1 MAKDQR
7 RPTNDQSI
15 AQPIPEL
22 LKAESSRLIYNNFG
36 APVRAPTLTMPSRGH
51 GKSGAV
57 AEANKAGKTY
67 EGLSRQQLIDLYRVM
82 YTSRRLDDREI
93 VLKRQQKTFFQIS
106 GAGHEAVTAA
116 AGFAMKPSYDWFFPY
131 YRDRALCLALGTTP
145 DEMLLQAV
153 GAADDPSS
161 GGRQMPSHWGYKRLN
176 VVTQSSCTG
185 TQILHAV
192 GCAEASRY
200 FMMHPNAGQK
210 ARGDYREFKDVQF
223 HGDEVTYV
231 SLGDGTTSE
240 GEFWESMNAAANQ
253 RLPIVFLVEDN
264 GYAISVPV
272 EVQTAGGNIS
282 RLVSGFPNFHFEEI
296 DGTDPVVSYGAL
308 SRAVAHCRAGV
319 GPSFVHA
326 HVIRP
331 YSHSLSDDEKLYR
344 PDIERERDAA
354 RDPISRMQLFLIRDG
369 ILDEKGI
376 NKLEKEVDDGLQAAV
391 DRVLAAP
398 LPQPET
404 IKQYLYSPDLDPTS
418 PMFDT
423 QVSMGGDARTS
434 NNSVSAGEGAS
445 ASLSTGVRASTEQ
458 GAQEKK
464 AAPKTMADLINA
476 TLRDEMKRDER
487 IVIFGEDVA
496 DCSREEYLRQKMV
509 KGKGGVFKLTS
520 GLQCDFGSDRVFN
533 SPIAEASIAGRAV
546 GMAVRG
552 LKPVAEIQF
561 FDYIWPAMMQLRN
574 ELPVMRWRS
583 NGDFSAPCVI
593 RVAIG
598 GYLTGGAIYHSQC
611 GESIFTH
618 TPGMRVIFPS
628 NALDAAGLLRTAIRC
643 DDPVMFLEHKR
654 LYRES
659 YGRAAYPG
667 PDYMIPFGKAKIV
680 HPGTD
685 LTVITYGAVVPRALQ
700 AVQKLDRE
708 AGLKIELI
716 DLRSLNPY
724 DWETIAASVQKTNR
738 VLVAYE
744 DTLSWGYGAE
754 IAARIA
760 DELFENLDAPVKRV
774 AAKDTFIAYQ
784 PVLES
789 AILPQVQDLY
799 LAMKELAEY

>member
-1 MAKDQR
+1 M
-7 RPTNDQSI
+7 PTRN
-15 AQPIPEL
+15 
-22 LKAESSRLIYNNFG
+22 
-36 APVRAPTLTMPSRGH
+36 H

-67 EGLSRQQLIDLYRVM
+67 EGLSRQQLIDAYRLM
-82 YTSRRLDDREI
+82 YTSRKLDDREI
-93 VLKRQQKTFFQIS
+93 MLKRQQKIFFQIS
-106 GAGHEAVTAA
+106 GAGHEAILVAA
-116 AGFAMKPSYDWFFPY
+116 AMAMKPGYDWFFPY
-131 YRDRALCLALGTTP
+131 YRDRALCLALGATP
-145 DEMLLQAV
+145 YEMLLQGV
-153 GAADDPSS
+153 GAAEDPSS
-161 GGRQMPSHWGYKRLN
+161 GGRQMPSHWGFKRLN

-185 TQILHAV
+185 TQVLHAV
-192 GCAEASRY
+192 GCAEVARY
-200 FMMHPNAGQK
+200 LIAHPGAAEKVN
-210 ARGDYREFKDVQF
+210 GDYRQFKDITF
-223 HGDEVTYV
+223 YGDEVTYV
-231 SLGDGTTSE
+231 SVGDGTTSE
-240 GEFWESMNAAANQ
+240 GEFWESLNAAANL

-272 EVQTAGGNIS
+272 EVNTAGGNIS
-282 RLVSGFPNFHFEEI
+282 RLVSGFPNFHFEEV
-296 DGTDPVVSYGAL
+296 DGTDPVASYGAM

-331 YSHSLSDDEKLYR
+331 YSHSLSDEEKLYR
-344 PDIERERDAA
+344 PDVERQRDAE
-354 RDPISRMQLFLIRDG
+354 RDPITRMQLFLLREG

-376 NKLEKEVDDGLQAAV
+376 NKLEKEVETELQDAA
-391 DRVLAAP
+391 DRAMAAP
-398 LPQPET
+398 LPQPESVQ
-404 IKQYLYSPDLDPTS
+404 QYLYSPDLDPTTNA
-418 PMFDT
+418 FDT
-423 QVSMGGDARTS
+423 QVA
-434 NNSVSAGEGAS
+434 VSTGEGA
-445 ASLSTGVRASTEQ
+445 RASTTENS
-458 GAQEKK
+458 EKK
-464 AAPKTMADLINA
+464 PAAKTMADLINA
-476 TLRDEMKRDER
+476 TLRDEMKRDDR

-509 KGKGGVFKLTS
+509 KGKGGVFKLTA
-520 GLQCDFGSDRVFN
+520 GLQCDFGSERVFN
-533 SPIAEASIAGRAV
+533 SMLAEASIIGRAT

-552 LKPVAEIQF
+552 LKPVVEIQF

-574 ELPVMRWRS
+574 ELPTMRWRS
-583 NGDFSAPCVI
+583 NGAFSAPCVV

-618 TPGMRVIFPS
+618 TPGMRVVFPC

-643 DDPVMFLEHKR
+643 DDPVLFLEHKR

-667 PDYMIPFGKAKIV
+667 PDYMIPFGKAKVV

-700 AVQKLDRE
+700 AVQRLDRE
-708 AGLKIELI
+708 HGLKIELI
-716 DLRSLNPY
+716 DLRTLNPF
-724 DWETIAASVQKTNR
+724 DWETIAASVTKTNR
-738 VLVAYE
+738 VVVAYE

-760 DELFENLDAPVKRV
+760 DQLFEHLDAPVKRV

>member
-1 MAKDQR
+1 M
-7 RPTNDQSI
+7 PTRNQ
-15 AQPIPEL
+15 
-22 LKAESSRLIYNNFG
+22 
-36 APVRAPTLTMPSRGH
+36 

-67 EGLSRQQLIDLYRVM
+67 EGLSRQQLIDLYRLM

-93 VLKRQQKTFFQIS
+93 LLKRQQKIFFQIS
-106 GAGHEAVTAA
+106 GAGHEAVLVAA
-116 AGFAMKPSYDWFFPY
+116 AMAMKPGYDWFFPY
-131 YRDRALCLALGTTP
+131 YRDRALCLALGATP
-145 DEMLLQAV
+145 YEMLLQGV

-161 GGRQMPSHWGYKRLN
+161 GGRQMPSHWGFKRLN

-185 TQILHAV
+185 TQVLHAV
-192 GCAEASRY
+192 GCAEVSRHLIA
-200 FMMHPNAGQK
+200 HPRAAEK
-210 ARGDYREFKDVQF
+210 VVGDYREFKDVTF
-223 HGDEVTYV
+223 YGDEVTYV
-231 SLGDGTTSE
+231 SIGDGTTSE
-240 GEFWESMNAAANQ
+240 GEFWEAMNAASNL
-253 RLPIVFLVEDN
+253 RLPLIFLVEDN

-272 EVQTAGGNIS
+272 EVNTAGGNIS
-282 RLVSGFPNFHFEEI
+282 RLVANFPNFHFEEI
-296 DGTDPVVSYGAL
+296 DGTDPVISYAAFT
-308 SRAVAHCRAGV
+308 RAVAHCRAGV
-319 GPSFVHA
+319 GPAFVHA

-344 PDIERERDAA
+344 PDIERQGDAA
-354 RDPISRMQLFLIRDG
+354 RDPISRTQMFLIREG
-369 ILDEKGI
+369 ILDEKSI
-376 NKLEKEVDDGLQAAV
+376 NKLEKEVDLELQEAA
-391 DRVLAAP
+391 DRALTAA
-398 LPQPET
+398 LPQPESV
-404 IKQYLYSPDLDPTS
+404 KQYLYSPDLDPTS
-418 PMFDT
+418 AVFDT
-423 QVSMGGDARTS
+423 QVA
-434 NNSVSAGEGAS
+434 VSTGEGA
-445 ASLSTGVRASTEQ
+445 RAPTEQ
-458 GAQEKK
+458 GNQEKK
-464 AAPKTMADLINA
+464 SAAKTMADLINL
-476 TLRDEMKRDER
+476 TLHDEMKRDER

-509 KGKGGVFKLTS
+509 KGKGGVFKLTA
-520 GLQCDFGSDRVFN
+520 GLQCEFGSERVFN
-533 SPIAEASIAGRAV
+533 SQLAEASIVGRAT

-552 LKPVAEIQF
+552 LKPVVEIQF

-574 ELPVMRWRS
+574 ELPVIRWRS
-583 NGDFSAPCVI
+583 NNAFSAPCVI

-618 TPGMRVIFPS
+618 IPGLRVVFPS
-628 NALDAAGLLRTAIRC
+628 NALDSAGLLRTAIRC
-643 DDPVMFLEHKR
+643 DDPVLFLEHKR

-667 PDYMIPFGKAKIV
+667 PEYMIPFGKAKVV

-700 AVQKLDRE
+700 AVHRLDRE
-708 AGLKIELI
+708 HGIKIELI
-716 DLRSLNPY
+716 DLRTLNPY
-724 DWETIAASVQKTNR
+724 DWETIAASVTKTSR
-738 VLVAYE
+738 VVVAYE

-760 DELFENLDAPVKRV
+760 DELFEHLDAPVKRV

>member
-1 MAKDQR
+1 M
-7 RPTNDQSI
+7 PT
-15 AQPIPEL
+15 
-22 LKAESSRLIYNNFG
+22 R
-36 APVRAPTLTMPSRGH
+36 TH

-57 AEANKAGKTY
+57 AEANKAGKAY
-67 EGLSRQQLIDLYRVM
+67 EGLSRQQLIDAYRLM

-93 VLKRQQKTFFQIS
+93 MLKRQQKIFFQIS
-106 GAGHEAVTAA
+106 GAGHEAVTVA
-116 AGFAMKPSYDWFFPY
+116 AGLAMKAGYDWFFPY
-131 YRDRALCLALGTTP
+131 YRDRALCLALGATP
-145 DEMLLQAV
+145 YEMLLQAV
-153 GAADDPSS
+153 GAAEDPSS

-192 GCAEASRY
+192 GCAEVSRY
-200 FMMHPNAGQK
+200 MIAHPNAAQK
-210 ARGDYREFKDVQF
+210 ASGDYREFKDVTF
-223 HGDEVTYV
+223 YGDEVTYV

-240 GEFWESMNAAANQ
+240 GEFWEAMNAAANH

-296 DGTDPVVSYGAL
+296 DGTDPVVSYGAF

-319 GPSFVHA
+319 GPSFIHA

-344 PDIERERDAA
+344 PDIERQRDAA
-354 RDPISRMQLFLIRDG
+354 RDPITRMQLFLIREG
-369 ILDEKGI
+369 ILDEKAI
-376 NKLEKEVDDGLQAAV
+376 NKLEKEVEEGLQDAV
-391 DRVLAAP
+391 DRALAAP
-398 LPQPET
+398 VASPES
-404 IKQYLYSPDLDPTS
+404 IKQFLYSPDIDPTS
-418 PMFDT
+418 AAFDT
-423 QVSMGGDARTS
+423 DAPPAS
-434 NNSVSAGEGAS
+434 PAAGEGA
-445 ASLSTGVRASTEQ
+445 RATHD
-458 GAQEKK
+458 QEKK
-464 AAPKTMADLINA
+464 PAPKTMADLINA
-476 TLRDEMKRDER
+476 TLRDEMRRDDR

-520 GLQCDFGSDRVFN
+520 GLQCDFGSERVFN
-533 SPIAEASIAGRAV
+533 TPLAEASIAGRAT

-552 LKPVAEIQF
+552 LKPVVEIQF

-574 ELPVMRWRS
+574 ELPTIRWRS
-583 NGDFSAPCVI
+583 NGAFSAPCVI
-593 RVAIG
+593 RVPIG

-618 TPGMRVIFPS
+618 TPGMHVVFPS

-667 PDYMIPFGKAKIV
+667 PDYMIPFGKARLV

-685 LTVITYGAVVPRALQ
+685 LTVVTYGAVVPRALQ
-700 AVQKLDRE
+700 AVQKLERE
-708 AGLKIELI
+708 EGLKIELI
-716 DLRSLNPY
+716 DLRTLNPY
-724 DWETIAASVQKTNR
+724 DWEAIAGSVTKTNR
-738 VLVAYE
+738 VIVAYE

-760 DELFENLDAPVKRV
+760 DELFDKLDAPVKRV

-784 PVLES
+784 PTLES